1 MRKSVWA
8 RWVLGA
14 AALAFAS
21 VPARA
26 QFPDDT
32 PDNVRLRLGGIF
44 AKFDSS
50 TQISRPGAPG
60 DNINLTDLGLVSDT
74 KTTFRGEGYWNFLGR
89 MYLDFG
95 YVNFTLDG
103 TRTITRD
110 IVFNGLVYKAGAEV
124 SGETSTRF
132 IYGAFRYGIIKNPTV
147 QFGISLG
154 ITYTSERAKLSAR
167 AGVQRPDGSVVS
179 GGASVEREVNVPMPL
194 SGAEIEF
201 AIAKGLTVGA
211 RARGIGATVD
221 PYSGSWVEYAANI
234 NWYFSQNFGVS
245 GAYEY
250 QKLHLKKDE
259 STPDAFRF
267 DQKFDGPRIS
277 VIVTF

>member
-1 MRKSVWA
+1 MRRSVWA

-32 PDNVRLRLGGIF
+32 PDNFRLRVGGLF
-44 AKFDSS
+44 AKFDSNTTLS
-50 TQISRPGAPG
+50 KSGTPG
-60 DNINLTDLGLVSDT
+60 DNINLTNLGLVSDT
-74 KTTFRGEGYWNFLGR
+74 KNTFRGEGYWNFLGR

-95 YVNFTLDG
+95 YVDFTLDG
-103 TRTITRD
+103 TRSITKD
-110 IVFNGLVYKAGAEV
+110 IHFNGLVYKAGAEV
-124 SGETSTRF
+124 SGETSSRY
-132 IYGAFRYGIIKNPTV
+132 IYAAFRYGIIKNPT
-147 QFGISLG
+147 FHLGLSLG
-154 ITYTSERAKLSAR
+154 VTYTSETAKLSAK
-167 AGVQRPDGSVVS
+167 AGVQRPDGTVVS
-179 GGASVEREVNVPMPL
+179 GGASVERSVDVPIPL
-194 SGAEIEF
+194 IGLDMEF
-201 AIAKGLTVGA
+201 KIAKGLTLGA

-221 PYSGSWVEYAANI
+221 PYSGSWVEYAGSI

-267 DQKFDGPRIS
+267 DQQYDGPRIS

>member
-1 MRKSVWA
+1 MRNSVWA

-14 AALAFAS
+14 AALAFVA

-32 PDNVRLRLGGIF
+32 PDNFRLRVGGLF
-44 AKFDSS
+44 ASFDST
-50 TQISRPGAPG
+50 TQLSRAGVAG
-60 DNINLTDLGLVSDT
+60 DPIHLSDLGLVSDN

-95 YVNFTLDG
+95 YVDFTLDG
-103 TRTITRD
+103 TKSITRD
-110 IVFNGLVYKAGAEV
+110 IHFNGLIYKAGAEV
-124 SGETSTRF
+124 SAETSSRY
-132 IYGAFRYGIIKNPTV
+132 IYAAFRYGIIKNPT
-147 QFGISLG
+147 FHLGLSLG
-154 ITYTSERAKLSAR
+154 VTYTSLSAQLSAK

-179 GGASVEREVNVPMPL
+179 GGATLERSVDVPIPL
-194 SGAEIEF
+194 IGLDMEF
-201 AIAKGLTVGA
+201 AIAKGLTLGA

-221 PYSGSWVEYAANI
+221 PYSGSWVEYAASI
-234 NWYFSQNFGVS
+234 NWYFSQNFGVT

-259 STPDAFRF
+259 TTPNAFRF
-267 DQKFDGPRIS
+267 DQQYDGPRLS